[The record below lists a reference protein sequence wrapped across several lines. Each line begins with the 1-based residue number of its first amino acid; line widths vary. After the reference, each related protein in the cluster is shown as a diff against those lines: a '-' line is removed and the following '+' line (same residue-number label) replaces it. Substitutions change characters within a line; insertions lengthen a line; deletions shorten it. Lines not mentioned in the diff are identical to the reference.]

1 MEMDQC
7 TEADAIGW
15 EFDGE
20 DVDDLRDLDAG
31 ERREYLIKQRQVEMR
46 TAYKRAKDAPT
57 GSTITCP
64 VCGKHYKKTTY
75 HKVFDKTKCR
85 EKYWNFADEE
95 RWKATQLR

>member
-1 MEMDQC
+1 MEMEQC

-20 DVDDLRDLDAG
+20 DVDDLRDLDEG
-31 ERREYLIKQRQVEMR
+31 ERREYLVKQRQMEVR
-46 TAYKRAKDAPT
+46 AAYQRAKDALT

-64 VCGKHYKKTTY
+64 MCGKHYVKTTY

-85 EKYWNFADEE
+85 ERYWNFADEE